1 MGVAREGLKGHRK
14 GNSYGGVITIYV
26 GGGGGGGGGKPGW
39 CENNVAAVGDKP
51 RAFPLFINIP
61 R

>member
-26 GGGGGGGGGKPGW
+26 GGGGGGKPGW
-39 CENNVAAVGDKP
+39 CENNVAAVGDKHP
-51 RAFPLFINIP
+51 FLRTHLGT
-61 R
+61 

>member
-26 GGGGGGGGGKPGW
+26 GGVG
-39 CENNVAAVGDKP
+39 AASRDGV
-51 RAFPLFINIP
+51 RITSL